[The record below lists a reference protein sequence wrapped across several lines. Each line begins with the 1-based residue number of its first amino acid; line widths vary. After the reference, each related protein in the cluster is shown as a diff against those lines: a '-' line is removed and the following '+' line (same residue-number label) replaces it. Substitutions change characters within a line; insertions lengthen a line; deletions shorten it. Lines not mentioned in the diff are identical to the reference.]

1 MKDPRLERAGVE
13 GSNALGGLVKPTIII
28 MAKKS
33 NGNGQPPKKKS
44 PLEMKPV
51 GTLKREVTTYSKGSD
66 GSTRVEYPKRTSPSG
81 ATSQL
86 TKITTPMKKKKG

>member
-1 MKDPRLERAGVE
+1 
-13 GSNALGGLVKPTIII
+13 
-28 MAKKS
+28 MAKQS

-44 PLEMKPV
+44 PQVMKPV
-51 GTLKREVTTYSKGSD
+51 STLKREVTTYSKGSD

-86 TKITTPMKKKKG
+86 TKITTPVKKKKGL

>member
-1 MKDPRLERAGVE
+1 MSCRFTIMPWAGF
-13 GSNALGGLVKPTIII
+13 VKPTITV

-44 PLEMKPV
+44 PKVMKPV
-51 GTLKREVTTYSKGSD
+51 STLEREVTTYSKGSD

-81 ATSQL
+81 VTSQL
-86 TKITTPMKKKKG
+86 TKITTPMKKKKGS